1 MKHTNTF
8 SMVITVI
15 ALWFGC
21 KSNEPGK
28 VPGAGTVGPTGEA
41 NAIPGTV
48 SAVDGGMGSGSSAN
62 PSQLARVAATPLT
75 EAQAWAQIKIDVASW
90 PALDCTVADDATDL
104 LRGLRDG
111 FGNDGDWLITSFIRP
126 ALQPSKG
133 PSARFVAACAAAS
146 TGDHATAKIFIAQ
159 LSALTCSNGG
169 LALRNLNMQD
179 CRFDT
184 ATLAVANT
192 AVLPPLLVDRFAAV
206 KKLQSDDLKVV
217 ASALGATVQTSMACS
232 VCDDQKPVVR
242 KLSNKAAVALLGATD
257 DHHLQFGYLIGCTAN
272 TCSYGRE
279 RLTHSSS
286 NVHKVTFD
294 KSNKI
299 VAIEGI
305 DG

>member
-1 MKHTNTF
+1 MKHINTF
-8 SMVITVI
+8 SLVVAVS

-28 VPGAGTVGPTGEA
+28 VPGAGTVGPTGKA
-41 NAIPGTV
+41 TAIPGT
-48 SAVDGGMGSGSSAN
+48 ALADGGGPGSGSSAN
-62 PSQLARVAATPLT
+62 PSQPARVAATPLT
-75 EAQAWAQIKIDVASW
+75 EAQAWAQVKIDAASW

-104 LRGLRDG
+104 LRGLRYG
-111 FGNDGDWLITSFIRP
+111 FGDDGDMLLTRLIRP
-126 ALQPSKG
+126 ASLPSKG

-146 TGDHATAKIFIAQ
+146 AGDHATAKSFIAQ
-159 LSALTCSNGG
+159 LSAPTCSKGA
-169 LALRNLNMQD
+169 LVLRNLDRQD

-192 AVLPPLLVDRFAAV
+192 AVLPPMVAARLAAV
-206 KKLQSDDLKVV
+206 KKLQSDDLKMV
-217 ASALGATVQTSMACS
+217 ASALGATVQTSMECS
-232 VCDDQKPVVR
+232 VCDDSKPAVR
-242 KLSNKAAVALLGATD
+242 KLSNKAAVARLGAND
-257 DHHLQFGYLIGCTAN
+257 DHHLQFGYLIGCIAN
-272 TCSYGRE
+272 TCSYGGE

-299 VAIEGI
+299 VAIEGV